1 MRPPVYYELI
11 KASREGMARRGRLHT
26 PHGTI
31 ETPVFMPVGTQA
43 TVKTLSPE
51 EVAGMGAGILLS
63 NTYHLHLRPGED
75 IVRDAGG
82 LHRFMNWQGAIL
94 TDSGGFQVF
103 SLSALRKITEEGVA
117 FRSHLSGEP
126 LFMGP
131 EESMAVQ
138 NALGSDIMMAFDEC
152 PPFPADRD
160 YLTQSLLRTTRWAKR
175 CIAAHK
181 NPDRQAL
188 FGIVQG
194 GMEHDLRKLSA
205 EQLVEL
211 DLPGYAVGGLSVG
224 EPKPLMYEVL
234 EYTTPLLPKDK
245 ARYLMGVGSPDDL
258 FEGVLRGVDMF
269 DCVLPTRIARNGT
282 VFTSKGKLVV
292 RNAQYARDFAPL
304 DDACDCYTCKN
315 YSRAYIRHLIK
326 ADETFGIRL
335 TSYHNVYFLIK
346 LMEKIRHAIETDT
359 LLSLKRSFYEAYGY
373 EN

>member
-1 MRPPVYYELI
+1 
-11 KASREGMARRGRLHT
+11 
-26 PHGTI
+26 
-31 ETPVFMPVGTQA
+31 
-43 TVKTLSPE
+43 
-51 EVAGMGAGILLS
+51 
-63 NTYHLHLRPGED
+63 
-75 IVRDAGG
+75 
-82 LHRFMNWQGAIL
+82 
-94 TDSGGFQVF
+94 
-103 SLSALRKITEEGVA
+103 
-117 FRSHLSGEP
+117 
-126 LFMGP
+126 
-131 EESMAVQ
+131 
-138 NALGSDIMMAFDEC
+138 
-152 PPFPADRD
+152 
-160 YLTQSLLRTTRWAKR
+160 
-175 CIAAHK
+175 
-181 NPDRQAL
+181 
-188 FGIVQG
+188 
-194 GMEHDLRKLSA
+194 MEHDLRKLSA